1 MLQGRKQTKQNGN
14 GTPAAL
20 IKVVAALVH
29 RQSGPGALPGICSPV
44 LAFSGTGVCMDIYI
58 CLVWFLSLFP

>member
-14 GTPAAL
+14 DTPAAL

-29 RQSGPGALPGICSPV
+29 CQSGPGALPGICSPV
-44 LAFSGTGVCMDIYI
+44 LAFSRTGVYVWTYI
-58 CLVWFLSLFP
+58 SV